1 MANYIDTLIESV
13 YNMDEVLSETT
24 LELRKDFIPEK
35 TYFRMIESI
44 GKMITDGPFLLVSQS

>member
-1 MANYIDTLIESV
+1 
-13 YNMDEVLSETT
+13 MDEVLSETT

-44 GKMITDGPFLLVSQS
+44 KKMITDGLFLLFSNS